1 MRYGFG
7 SAQKGSPTRAHS
19 NVDVELSL
27 ALHRLKNLAIRRL
40 GFASILGAARNAT
53 VEGDGSQALWQELPI
68 ILLFREI
75 ECERSIPSAGIH
87 GRIPAR
93 RATPVGLAEFL
104 DRCEVSSDSSPPSG

>member
-7 SAQKGSPTRAHS
+7 STQKGSPTRAHP
-19 NVDVELSL
+19 NIEVEHSL
-27 ALHRLKNLAIRRL
+27 ALHHLRNLAIRRL
-40 GFASILGAARNAT
+40 GFAPILRAARNAT
-53 VEGDGSQALWQELPI
+53 VEGDGTQALWQELPI

-75 ECERSIPSAGIH
+75 EYERRSIPSAGTH

-104 DRCEVSSDSSPPSG
+104 DR

>member
-7 SAQKGSPTRAHS
+7 STPKGSPTRAHP
-19 NVDVELSL
+19 NIEVEHSL
-27 ALHRLKNLAIRRL
+27 TLHHLRNLAIRRL

-53 VEGDGSQALWQELPI
+53 VEGDGTEALWQELPI

-104 DRCEVSSDSSPPSG
+104 DR